1 MMTKDERIRFYKSKE
16 WQTTRKRVLERD

>member
-16 WQTTRKRVLERD
+16 WQTTRKRV

>member
-16 WQTTRKRVLERD
+16 WQTTRKRVLE